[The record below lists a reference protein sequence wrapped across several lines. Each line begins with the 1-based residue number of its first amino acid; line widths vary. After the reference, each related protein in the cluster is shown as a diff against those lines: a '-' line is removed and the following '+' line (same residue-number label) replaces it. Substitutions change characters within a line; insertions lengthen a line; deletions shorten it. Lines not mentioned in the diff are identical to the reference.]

1 LGWKSSFELIHGQ
14 KTHNKELPFPYFS
27 KENISSCM
35 PLPMKSF
42 GCKMVKIGKEHSKE
56 RLKRKGDIY
65 IYIYIY
71 IYTTTRTRQHK
82 SKVTK
87 SDSLPEPT
95 T

>member
-65 IYIYIY
+65 IYIYNNKNQ
-71 IYTTTRTRQHK
+71 TTQVKSNKVRQ
-82 SKVTK
+82 
-87 SDSLPEPT
+87 LA
-95 T
+95 